1 MELYRII
8 ATFAVLIVHFNV
20 WFVGDWPLPDYD
32 ISNPT
37 LFRTSQLIITAASI
51 ICVNMFLIISGYFGI
66 RLKLSSVLRLCIFI
80 ALIHVPLYFAKCIT
94 EHDFNILALY

>member
-8 ATFAVLIVHFNV
+8 ATFAVLIIHFNV

-51 ICVNMFLIISGYFGI
+51 ICVNMFLKLSFITGIISKNLSI
-66 RLKLSSVLRLCIFI
+66 VSSVLSR
-80 ALIHVPLYFAKCIT
+80 YFS
-94 EHDFNILALY
+94 